1 MQTISN
7 EEAIELIKKIVEE
20 EGAQYKA
27 AKKLGVSPAYLSDI
41 LKNRRA
47 ISDKVSKKLG
57 YQRIITYEKLSLR

>member
-7 EEAIELIKKIVEE
+7 EEAIELIKKIIEK

-27 AKKLGVSPAYLSDI
+27 AKKLGISAAYLSDI

-57 YQRIITYEKLSLR
+57 YERITTYKKLSLQ